1 MAVPPPGDTTVKL
14 PRFLQTTVL
23 CLAVVL
29 TACAPV
35 PATGPDT
42 MALDC
47 PARFGPPLLIFQL
60 YMGRSMPPFGE
71 VTDADWDAFVDRV
84 VTPALPNGFTTFD
97 ANGGWMSPASGK
109 TIRERTK
116 VLMTALPNAPDS
128 IAKVKQIRNDY
139 QVKFHQQVVG
149 MTVSPACGS
158 F

>member
-1 MAVPPPGDTTVKL
+1 MAL
-14 PRFLQTTVL
+14 PRCVGVLVL
-23 CLAVVL
+23 CVATALA
-29 TACAPV
+29 ACAPV
-35 PATGPDT
+35 PGTGPGT

-71 VTDADWDAFVDRV
+71 VTDKDWDEFVEKV

-97 ANGGWMSPASGK
+97 ANGGWMNPASGK

-116 VLMTALPNAPDS
+116 VLMTALPDAPTS
-128 IAKVKQIRNDY
+128 IATVKQLRNNY
-139 QVKFHQQVVG
+139 QVKFHQQLVG

>member
-1 MAVPPPGDTTVKL
+1 MSM
-14 PRFLQTTVL
+14 PRFPGVLML
-23 CLAVVL
+23 CLTAVVV
-29 TACAPV
+29 ACAPV
-35 PATGPDT
+35 PGTGPGT

-71 VTDADWDAFVDRV
+71 VTDKDWNDFVDKV

-116 VLMTALPNAPDS
+116 VLMTALPDADAS
-128 IAKVKQIRNDY
+128 VATVKRIRNDY
-139 QVKFHQQVVG
+139 QVKFHQQLVG

>member
-1 MAVPPPGDTTVKL
+1 MPV
-14 PRFLQTTVL
+14 PRFVRVLVL
-23 CLAVVL
+23 CVAAVL
-29 TACAPV
+29 PACAPV
-35 PATGPDT
+35 PGTGPGT

-47 PARFGPPLLIFQL
+47 PAKFGPPLLVFQL

-71 VTDADWDAFVDRV
+71 VTDKDWDDFVNKI

-97 ANGGWMSPASGK
+97 ANGGWMNPASGK

-116 VLMTALPNAPDS
+116 VLMTALPDAPAS
-128 IAKVKQIRNDY
+128 VAAVKHIRNDY
-139 QVKFHQQVVG
+139 LIRFHQQLVG